1 MGTLDGREEGRGARG
16 DDELVVRDLAPLTRM
31 HDLLLAVDA
40 AHAVS
45 DVELHVVL
53 CVPALGGE
61 LELAGV
67 PVPEV
72 LGHVHSVVGGAVLL
86 GKGNDLKVRE
96 TKTQTISNAKAKKKK
111 EKEKEKKKE
120 KEEKKKENKEEK
132 EKKEEKEENKEKEN
146 KKEKEE
152 NNNNNNNNNNSDD
165 NNNNN
170 NNNNKRAVQKDGS
183 SNHLVLSIEISLHHL
198 LDEVES
204 HHAVPD
210 DDDILLRDLCHHGAA

>member
-67 PVPEV
+67 PVPKV

-96 TKTQTISNAKAKKKK
+96 TKTQTISNAKGEKK
-111 EKEKEKKKE
+111 EKKEEEEKKKE
-120 KEEKKKENKEEK
+120 KE
-132 EKKEEKEENKEKEN
+132 
-146 KKEKEE
+146 
-152 NNNNNNNNNNSDD
+152 
-165 NNNNN
+165 NN

-204 HHAVPD
+204 HHSVPD